1 MSSLAANVAA
11 TGTRQRS
18 PESLKYYQ
26 SAVSM
31 LRQRLADDAQRSGDA
46 VIITL
51 SNLCGFEAMSGN
63 YDAVDMHTQGIR
75 HVVNLRG
82 GFDSLGES
90 HQRLIVKNE
99 TDVFQA
105 LKDSSERYQLLW
117 ARVKSLIP
125 KDGNFAYPEHPF
137 DPGLCNIIAK
147 FRPGLT
153 DLALSGGLSHQM
165 IVLISEIDNW
175 ERDIKNSLQQSDAYD
190 LHGLSQ
196 NSRYVT
202 LCGEFLHQPTL
213 TLVEQLLILG
223 MLGFCYSTDHT
234 RATFWLSNAF
244 LQLHCRYLNSVV
256 IQVTERNA
264 EFMTWVASVLAATFD
279 PGSQPWAL
287 AFSLLKA
294 RPSQQDWRGNVNV
307 SENFFWNESMSLRLS
322 SKIGYLRQKDPQGQG

>member
-1 MSSLAANVAA
+1 MLAMSSLAANVAA

-18 PESLKYYQ
+18 PESLRYYQ

-82 GFDSLGES
+82 GFDSLGFEGFLRTIS
-90 HQRLIVKNE
+90 VAWQTFYASRHSV
-99 TDVFQA
+99 
-105 LKDSSERYQLLW
+105 W

-322 SKIGYLRQKDPQGQG
+322 SKIGYLRQQDPQGQG

>member
-82 GFDSLGES
+82 GFDSLGFEGFLRTIS
-90 HQRLIVKNE
+90 VAWQTFYASRHSV
-99 TDVFQA
+99 
-105 LKDSSERYQLLW
+105 W